1 MHLSSLVLHLVVPR
15 SLNMPTYEYKCT
27 KCNNHFELFQKITD
41 SPVEVCP
48 VCKGKVKKLISGGAG
63 LIFKGSGFYITDYK
77 KKPETVDTQKIQQP
91 VESTLRREDP
101 TREGTEPKEIK
112 TKPAKETPKANK

>member
-1 MHLSSLVLHLVVPR
+1 
-15 SLNMPTYEYKCT
+15 MPTYEYKCE
-27 KCNNHFELFQKITD
+27 KCGHCFELFQKITD
-41 SPVEVCP
+41 SPIKICP

-77 KKPETVDTQKIQQP
+77 KKPETADT
-91 VESTLRREDP
+91 RRVQRP
-101 TREGTEPKEIK
+101 EGTEPKEIK